1 MANQTPAQ
9 KAQKDLDAINEAK
22 AKAQADLDATNEA
35 KATAKSELDTANE
48 AKAKADVELAEIDEQ
63 IDEANTTL
71 DEANDAVDEL
81 SVSEKAKLEK
91 EANQPSADKYEA
103 KAKAFNTKGKNGKP
117 LIGKGTGY
125 EITLNK

>member
-1 MANQTPAQ
+1 MATKTNAQ
-9 KAQKDLDAINEAK
+9 QAKEAK
-22 AKAQADLDATNEA
+22 EELVATNEA
-35 KATAKSELDTANE
+35 I
-48 AKAKADVELAEIDEQ
+48 AKAKEELEATNKAKDAANAELADIDEQ

-71 DEANDAVDEL
+71 DDTKDEL
-81 SVSEKAKLEK
+81 DASEKAKLEK

-103 KAKAFNTKGKNGKP
+103 KAKAFSKKGKNGKP

>member
-1 MANQTPAQ
+1 MATKAEIE
-9 KAQKDLDAINEAK
+9 KAQKELDAINEAK
-22 AKAQADLDATNEA
+22 ATAQADLDATNEA
-35 KATAKSELDTANE
+35 QATAKTELDTTNE
-48 AKAKADVELAEIDEQ
+48 AKAKADTELAEIDEQ

-81 SVSEKAKLEK
+81 SASEKAKLEK

-103 KAKAFNTKGKNGKP
+103 KAKAFNKKGKNGKP

>member
-1 MANQTPAQ
+1 MATKTPAQ
-9 KAQKDLDAINEAK
+9 KAQEELDAINAKTVEAQK
-22 AKAQADLDATNEA
+22 ALDATNEA
-35 KATAKSELDTANE
+35 KATAEGELNATND
-48 AKAKADVELAEIDEQ
+48 AKAKADTELAEIDEQ

-81 SVSEKAKLEK
+81 SASEKAKLEK
-91 EANQPSADKYEA
+91 QANQPSADKYEA
-103 KAKAFNTKGKNGKP
+103 KAKAFNKKGANGKP